1 MKKLKIILQSKVFY
15 IVFFLFIII
24 EILFTTILIKYD
36 SIYQNGNISLE
47 GTIIKYSIKDDK
59 ISLIIKSKEKIS
71 VTYYLKENEKIDLKI
86 GYKIS
91 IDGVI
96 EDATNNTIKNTF
108 NYKKYLYNNKIYKV
122 LKASNIKIIDTKIN
136 VFQKI
141 KNKIYERSSM
151 NKYISLFIV
160 GDKTLL
166 ESDLYDSF
174 KNVGAAHLLAISG
187 MHVSVFILLLK
198 KILFFL
204 SNHKQNLFISLFLL
218 FYAYIVNFT
227 ASILRVVI
235 SFVLGSINKRIEFNL
250 DSLKILFLTFF
261 MMVLVNPF
269 YIYNIGFEYS
279 FITSFGIIYSKKHLN
294 KNYILNILIITFIA
308 LLFTLPITINL
319 NYEINLLT
327 FLSNLLLI
335 PFITFILYPL
345 SLITFLFPF
354 ILCIYSFL
362 TNIME
367 HIILFIDSINLFVI
381 ILPKMNYIII
391 ILYYMFLLLF
401 IYYGFKRYFILLLSI
416 LLLNKIIPILDNN
429 YYVSFMDVKQGDSSL
444 IITPHKKK
452 IIMIDTGGLTGSNYK
467 VSDNV
472 ILYLKSLGIS
482 KIDYLILT
490 HGDYDHMGEASNIL
504 KKIRVKNVIFNCG
517 NLNNLEKELINDLN
531 KKDINYNLCLNN
543 INVNDINFEFLKT
556 KEYDNENDNS
566 IVIYTKINNY
576 KFLLMGDA
584 SNRVETNILLKY
596 PIKNI
601 DVLKVGHHGS
611 KTSSSKSFI
620 DTMAPKYSVISVGKN
635 NRFKHP
641 NKEVLDTLDNSKV
654 YRTDQ
659 DGSIMFKIKN
669 NKLSI
674 ETCSP

>member
-279 FITSFGIIYSKKHLN
+279 FIT
-294 KNYILNILIITFIA
+294 
-308 LLFTLPITINL
+308 
-319 NYEINLLT
+319 
-327 FLSNLLLI
+327 
-335 PFITFILYPL
+335 
-345 SLITFLFPF
+345 
-354 ILCIYSFL
+354 
-362 TNIME
+362 
-367 HIILFIDSINLFVI
+367 
-381 ILPKMNYIII
+381 
-391 ILYYMFLLLF
+391 
-401 IYYGFKRYFILLLSI
+401 
-416 LLLNKIIPILDNN
+416 
-429 YYVSFMDVKQGDSSL
+429 
-444 IITPHKKK
+444 
-452 IIMIDTGGLTGSNYK
+452 
-467 VSDNV
+467 
-472 ILYLKSLGIS
+472 
-482 KIDYLILT
+482 
-490 HGDYDHMGEASNIL
+490 
-504 KKIRVKNVIFNCG
+504 
-517 NLNNLEKELINDLN
+517 
-531 KKDINYNLCLNN
+531 
-543 INVNDINFEFLKT
+543 
-556 KEYDNENDNS
+556 
-566 IVIYTKINNY
+566 
-576 KFLLMGDA
+576 
-584 SNRVETNILLKY
+584 
-596 PIKNI
+596 KNI
-601 DVLKVGHHGS
+601 
-611 KTSSSKSFI
+611 
-620 DTMAPKYSVISVGKN
+620 
-635 NRFKHP
+635 
-641 NKEVLDTLDNSKV
+641 
-654 YRTDQ
+654 
-659 DGSIMFKIKN
+659 
-669 NKLSI
+669 
-674 ETCSP
+674 